1 MLELQRQLHAGELQ
15 SKSQAAEI
23 AAAKAKNDADTLAL
37 KTRIAELEASLKKA
51 REETSAANKK
61 NTELTAAKAA
71 ADKTIVDWEIQVIRE
86 PQTGLT
92 SSQVSLNPVEHLYYC
107 IQMRTTCKPKNISNF
122 IPCLD

>member
-51 REETSAANKK
+51 REETGAANKK

-86 PQTGLT
+86 PQPSLT
-92 SSQVSLNPVEHLYYC
+92 SSQVSFNPVELDFYY
-107 IQMRTTCKPKNISNF
+107 
-122 IPCLD
+122 